1 MGIVARAYNT
11 STEEVEAGRQGFK
24 DLEDEFEASL
34 GYTSPHLKTNNN
46 NRFIVK
52 HKPSLTKANYALL
65 FLLYFYSFCP
75 CKDSYGFNQAQL
87 K

>member
-1 MGIVARAYNT
+1 MDGVAWAYNPN
-11 STEEVEAGRQGFK
+11 TEEAERQGFK
-24 DLEDEFEASL
+24 DLQDEFEASL
-34 GYTSPHLKTNNN
+34 GYMSPHLKTNNN

-75 CKDSYGFNQAQL
+75 CKNSYGFNQAQF

>member
-1 MGIVARAYNT
+1 MAWAYNPN
-11 STEEVEAGRQGFK
+11 TEEAERQGFK
-24 DLEDEFEASL
+24 DLQDEFEASL
-34 GYTSPHLKTNNN
+34 GYMSPHLKTNNN

-75 CKDSYGFNQAQL
+75 CKNSYGFNQAQF

>member
-1 MGIVARAYNT
+1 MDIVAWACDP
-11 STEEVEAGRQGFK
+11 STEEAEAGRQGFK
-24 DLEDEFEASL
+24 DLQDEFEASL
-34 GYTSPHLKTNNN
+34 GYMSPHLKTDNN

-65 FLLYFYSFCP
+65 FLLYFYSFIP
-75 CKDSYGFNQAQL
+75 CKNSYGFNQAQF